1 MATTQIMELVKSF
14 LEENDSEN
22 LVEAWMEK
30 QQDVEKITKKTR
42 KTSNK
47 TSPKDPNKPKRGRS
61 AYIYFCSENR
71 ATIKDGMEEDAKPA
85 DVMRE
90 MGAVWREL
98 KDSTS
103 EESLESIKKY
113 SQMASDDKKRHAK
126 EMESYVPLNEDE
138 ISALKPKK
146 STKKNSKKKDGSPKR
161 ARSAYIFF
169 CSELRSKIKDENPD
183 AISKDI
189 LKMLGAL
196 WSEYK
201 EEEEYTEDYERFK
214 EMASQD
220 KDRYKQE
227 MENFSQDSEKEI
239 PKEVV
244 EIDDVSTEEEI
255 VTKPKKQRRKKEE
268 VVEEEVEEEEV
279 VEIDDVSTE
288 EEIVTKPKKQRRK
301 KEEVVEEEVVEEE
314 VVEEEVEE
322 EEVEEEVEEEEVEE
336 EVVVKEVVKISPKKS
351 SAKKNQAYMNFCKDN
366 RQDMKDEN
374 PESSSLDITRM
385 LGEEWKK
392 MEIDEREEWA

>member
-42 KTSNK
+42 KTS
-47 TSPKDPNKPKRGRS
+47 PKDPNKPKRGRS

-71 ATIKDGMEEDAKPA
+71 ATIKDGMEEDARPA

-90 MGAVWREL
+90 MGAIWREL

-113 SQMASDDKKRHAK
+113 SRMASDDKKRHAK

-146 STKKNSKKKDGSPKR
+146 STKKSSTKKNGSPKR

-201 EEEEYTEDYERFK
+201 EEEEHTEDYERFK

-227 MENFSQDSEKEI
+227 MENFSPQDTVEEI

-268 VVEEEVEEEEV
+268 VV
-279 VEIDDVSTE
+279 
-288 EEIVTKPKKQRRK
+288 
-301 KEEVVEEEVVEEE
+301 VEEEV
-314 VVEEEVEE
+314 
-322 EEVEEEVEEEEVEE
+322 VEEEVEEEEVEE

-374 PESSSLDITRM
+374 PEASSLDITRM

>member
-30 QQDVEKITKKTR
+30 QQDVEKITKKR

-169 CSELRSKIKDENPD
+169 CSELRSKIKDEN
-183 AISKDI
+183 
-189 LKMLGAL
+189 
-196 WSEYK
+196 
-201 EEEEYTEDYERFK
+201 
-214 EMASQD
+214 
-220 KDRYKQE
+220 
-227 MENFSQDSEKEI
+227 
-239 PKEVV
+239 
-244 EIDDVSTEEEI
+244 
-255 VTKPKKQRRKKEE
+255 
-268 VVEEEVEEEEV
+268 
-279 VEIDDVSTE
+279 
-288 EEIVTKPKKQRRK
+288 
-301 KEEVVEEEVVEEE
+301 
-314 VVEEEVEE
+314 
-322 EEVEEEVEEEEVEE
+322 
-336 EVVVKEVVKISPKKS
+336 
-351 SAKKNQAYMNFCKDN
+351 
-366 RQDMKDEN
+366 
-374 PESSSLDITRM
+374 
-385 LGEEWKK
+385 
-392 MEIDEREEWA
+392 